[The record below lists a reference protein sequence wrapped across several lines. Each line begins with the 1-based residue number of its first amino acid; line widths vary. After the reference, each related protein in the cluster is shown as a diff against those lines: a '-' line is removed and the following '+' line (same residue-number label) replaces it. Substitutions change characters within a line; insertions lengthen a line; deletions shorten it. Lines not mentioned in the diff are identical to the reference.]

1 MLDDVA
7 ASTLQR
13 FGEFLLAFL
22 NYLIVRNLSLKSRSC
37 AQL

>member
-13 FGEFLLAFL
+13 FCEFLLALL
-22 NYLIVRNLSLKSRSC
+22 NNLLVRRSRSC